1 MNDIYAMIGITKQG
15 FYRRLLREKAF
26 ENKKEK
32 ILEIATQIRVDHKK
46 MGCRKL
52 YHEIAPYGIG
62 RDRTEKILLD
72 NGFRLPGKRSY
83 HRTTYAGKRF
93 YNNFI
98 SGAIITGKNKL
109 FVSDITYIPIGF
121 KQHYYLTLVLDV
133 YIRVIKGWALSE
145 TMRVEDTVE
154 PAFLMSIK
162 DMTQKESGQ
171 LIFHSD
177 KGSQYGSD
185 LMKIHFKRTGVKPS
199 MGGKAWENAH
209 AESLNGILKNEYI
222 NFENVDVP
230 LKAAKKMMVRWVW
243 LYNNGRPHG
252 SLNKMKP
259 TEFENYAE
267 QLAAQHKPK
276 YKINY

>member
-15 FYRRLLREKAF
+15 FYRRLIREKAF
-26 ENKKEK
+26 DQKKEK
-32 ILEIATQIRVDHKK
+32 IIEIATKIRVDHKK

-52 YHEIAPYGIG
+52 YDEIAPRGIG

-72 NGFRLPGKRSY
+72 NGFRLPRKRNY
-83 HRTTYAGKRF
+83 HRTTYAGKQS
-93 YNNFI
+93 YKNLI
-98 SGAIITGKNKL
+98 SGNFFSNMNQL
-109 FVSDITYIPIGF
+109 FVSDITYIPVGY
-121 KQHYYLTLVLDV
+121 KQHYYLTLILDV
-133 YIRVIKGWALSE
+133 YTRVIKGWALSK

-154 PAFLMSIK
+154 PAFIMSIK
-162 DMTQKESGQ
+162 GMSNKESGQ

-177 KGSQYGSD
+177 KGSQYGSEQ
-185 LMKIHFKRTGVKPS
+185 MKFHYSRIGVKPS

-222 NFENVDVP
+222 NFDNVEIS
-230 LKAAKKMMVRWVW
+230 LKVAKKMMTKWVW
-243 LYNNGRPHG
+243 LYNNERPHG

-259 TEFENYAE
+259 TEFENYVE
-267 QLAAQHKPK
+267 KLASQHKPK